1 MKQVMESK
9 VPEGKPTLEDYLL
22 AALIILLV
30 VMLAALVYF
39 NLR

>member
-1 MKQVMESK
+1 

-22 AALIILLV
+22 AVLVILLV